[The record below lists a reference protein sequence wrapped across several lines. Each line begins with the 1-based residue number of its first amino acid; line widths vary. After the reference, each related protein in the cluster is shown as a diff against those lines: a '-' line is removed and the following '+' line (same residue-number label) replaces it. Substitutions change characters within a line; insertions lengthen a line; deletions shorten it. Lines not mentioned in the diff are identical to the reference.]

1 MIAKFL
7 TELSVT
13 PYAGDKWFLNTDL
26 IYQTLHFG
34 KPRIYVV
41 PAIQFPTDL
50 ASIPWIVRPIVR
62 KSADTHAAGALHD
75 WLTWRNNSFK
85 EKGKDGITR
94 SDADKI
100 FREALLVN
108 GVPAWKATAMYNAV
122 RAFSFMVKR

>member
-1 MIAKFL
+1 MTAEFL
-7 TELSVT
+7 TKLVVT
-13 PYAGDKWFLNTDL
+13 PYAKDKWYLEKEL
-26 IYQTLHFG
+26 IYRTLHFG

-41 PAIQFPTDL
+41 PRINFPTDL

-85 EKGKDGITR
+85 EKGLDGITR

-100 FREALLVN
+100 FREALIVS
-108 GVPAWKATAMYNAV
+108 GVPAWKATAMYQAV
-122 RAFSFMVKR
+122 RAFSFTVKR